1 MNEVLCERHD
11 GWAELI
17 LNRPDRRNAID
28 GPLAEAML
36 THLLALNA
44 DSSIRVIVLRGAGGA
59 LCSGLDLK
67 AFSAEPAPPWLA
79 TFNARWAAVHQ
90 ALLDCPKVLIVALE
104 RYAING
110 GAALALAGDLLICGA
125 GAYLQVGEVQIGMA
139 APKNI
144 AWLAL
149 RHGEAT
155 AARLCL
161 LGDRMDAQALMR
173 ERIAT
178 EVVADDEVVAR
189 ACALAQR
196 IAAFPPTGPSR
207 IKTAL
212 RAASLLMAPGDW
224 FAAAA
229 AHDPQA
235 GQTTRPPRQ
244 VKA

>member
-1 MNEVLCERHD
+1 MGGLSSLSQVL
-11 GWAELI
+11 
-17 LNRPDRRNAID
+17 
-28 GPLAEAML
+28 
-36 THLLALNA
+36 
-44 DSSIRVIVLRGAGGA
+44 V
-59 LCSGLDLK
+59 
-67 AFSAEPAPPWLA
+67 
-79 TFNARWAAVHQ
+79 
-90 ALLDCPKVLIVALE
+90 VALE

-110 GAALALAGDLLICGA
+110 GAALALAGDLLVCGA

-161 LGDRMDAQALMR
+161 LGDRLDAQALMR

-178 EVVADDEVVAR
+178 EIVDDDQVVAR
-189 ACALAQR
+189 ACALAER
-196 IAAFPPTGPSR
+196 IAGFPPQGPSR

-212 RAASLLMAPGDW
+212 RAASLRMAPAEW
-224 FAAAA
+224 FSACA

-235 GQTTRPPRQ
+235 GQPVRPPRPA
-244 VKA
+244 KS